1 MLCPA
6 CLLLLTAQI
15 CSCGSYSYRPVPAPQ
30 LLFPPVGSFG
40 KDKIDEVQWVLLVL
54 AYIQN
59 IFHWFVLCLGATASA
74 LLQLLFFL
82 FVFNFLH
89 CNPIYY
95 RLKSW
100 SDPQLLCAHN
110 GILVLSPSC

>member
-6 CLLLLTAQI
+6 SLLLLTAQI

-40 KDKIDEVQWVLLVL
+40 KDKIGEAQWVLLVL

-59 IFHWFVLCLGATASA
+59 IFHWFAVCLGATTSA
-74 LLQLLFFL
+74 LLQLLVCRLLAFF
-82 FVFNFLH
+82 FFF
-89 CNPIYY
+89 
-95 RLKSW
+95 
-100 SDPQLLCAHN
+100 
-110 GILVLSPSC
+110 